1 MYKCAEIIRNSRV
14 SFWGNGKNLGQNHG
28 PMIFQLAMSYFINHS
43 HDHLVMTNIAMENP
57 LYMEVSSWE
66 NHLFLWAMD
75 SMAMLN
81 NPRVNLIQSHLQ
93 NLRRNTSIPFFKNLR
108 KNTSNPQSVKS
119 PFS

>member
-66 NHLFLWAMD
+66 NHLFLWAMA
-75 SMAMLN
+75 SMAMLVITRGYHQPQ
-81 NPRVNLIQSHLQ
+81 PRITIASCRAVPVVF
-93 NLRRNTSIPFFKNLR
+93 TA
-108 KNTSNPQSVKS
+108 V
-119 PFS
+119 